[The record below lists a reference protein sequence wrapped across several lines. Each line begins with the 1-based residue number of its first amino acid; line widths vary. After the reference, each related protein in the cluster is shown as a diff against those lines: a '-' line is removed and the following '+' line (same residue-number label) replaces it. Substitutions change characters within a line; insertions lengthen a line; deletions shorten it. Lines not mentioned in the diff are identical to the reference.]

1 MVYRAKRGHLGI
13 GRVVVAAVAL
23 TLLAGGGYAAEGQQ
37 NAPSADGKVT
47 VKVGLIGPK
56 TGAAPQYWEVL
67 RNGFQLGVDDFADTY
82 KIDVQVV
89 EADDKGSPET
99 ASREVQRL
107 LNEEDVDVI
116 FGPAQS
122 GPSAQVAETI
132 QRTGRPWMVPIA
144 AADSI
149 INPKASPNWAFRTN
163 NNNAQAFEVTGQY
176 LFRDGAKVG
185 LIYSADGYGQS
196 NLAEIEAYAKKKGH
210 QLAASQAVQPAA
222 PDMTAAVREMRSAG
236 VDTLYIATTAGADA
250 ATVAKAMEQLSF
262 APTRLLAAPTV
273 LQGFTDFTT
282 ASQRTNLQFVDSRD
296 LTSSSVQDLVKA
308 YEKKFGKKPPYDT
321 ALFSTYTAV
330 RVYLQGA
337 AAAGGA
343 KDRSQVRDAIEKL
356 PSVEINGVSW
366 DNPFSANDHELYDAD
381 PTRWF
386 LHAFDP
392 QGKVITIG
400 PMAK

>member
-1 MVYRAKRGHLGI
+1 MVCKASRSRLGMGRA
-13 GRVVVAAVAL
+13 VVAALAL
-23 TLLAGGGYAAEGQQ
+23 AMLPAGGAAADDQP
-37 NAPSADGKVT
+37 NAGADGKMT

-67 RNGFQLGVDDFADTY
+67 RNGFQLGVDDFADQY
-82 KIDVQVV
+82 KISVEIV

-107 LNEEDVDVI
+107 LNQDDVDVI

-196 NLAEIEAYAKKKGH
+196 NLAEIEAYAKKSGY

-250 ATVAKAMEQLSF
+250 ATIVKAMEQLSF
-262 APTRLLAAPTV
+262 APKRLLAAPTV

-282 ASQRTNLQFVDSRD
+282 ASQRENLQFVDSRD
-296 LTSSSVQDLVKA
+296 LTSASVQDLVKA

-337 AAAGGA
+337 AAAGNA
-343 KDRSQVRDAIEKL
+343 KDRDQVRDAIEKL
-356 PSVEINGVSW
+356 PSVEINGVTWS
-366 DNPFSANDHELYDAD
+366 NPFSATDHELYDAD

-386 LHAFDP
+386 LHGFDP
-392 QGKVITIG
+392 QGKVVTIG